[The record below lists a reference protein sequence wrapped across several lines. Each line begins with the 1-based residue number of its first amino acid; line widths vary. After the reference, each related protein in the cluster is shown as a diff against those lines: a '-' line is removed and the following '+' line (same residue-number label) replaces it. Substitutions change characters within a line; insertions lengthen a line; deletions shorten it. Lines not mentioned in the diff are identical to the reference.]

1 MICFYLFR
9 EFRKK
14 SIMITKNLY
23 LYLLLIVSFSCTES
37 VPEIPK
43 SSAKEITNPTIPIP
57 NATSVFDSG
66 TNTYTYTVPANTNIK
81 AIAFNFSLPA
91 GATSVPAPG
100 SVQDFSN
107 PVKYTITAEDK
118 TTVSFTV
125 IVKIE
130 KSSEKKILSFIESS
144 LVGNVEIDQSA
155 LTIKGVVSTSA
166 NLAKIKPTLTI
177 SPQAKVSPNSGVEID
192 FNFPVIYTVTAEDG
206 TETKY
211 TVTLTKQ
218 LGIGSSDSNIGSA
231 FIDNNNPT
239 LVFLEGKIDNVNKIV
254 RFKYPAERDF
264 SKIKLSIKAN
274 HPKAT
279 VSPSTESTSGGVIF
293 DLTKPIQ
300 FKVTA
305 ENGSFSIY
313 TVSVEEGAP
322 FEYLGS
328 FEKNLEGIRAMI
340 SLKLNVSIPKINR
353 IYLWNRA
360 SSIGAPVTILNNTS
374 VNELINDKTI
384 NDLYAIKNFKQ
395 YSNYQKDN
403 IFAKSNE
410 ASVYP
415 IRPSQE
421 INTPDWY
428 WTFSAKTLF
437 IIDDSK
443 PLITGPFEG
452 LRVNTSYGV
461 TLGKGAIFKS
471 PSGEDYP
478 GTDNFI
484 SIGWENK

>member
-1 MICFYLFR
+1 MKNNFSFIILLFLCV
-9 EFRKK
+9 FACTKK
-14 SIMITKNLY
+14 EI
-23 LYLLLIVSFSCTES
+23 
-37 VPEIPK
+37 EIPK
-43 SSAKEITNPTIPIP
+43 SSITEIGALSINGIE
-57 NATSVFDSG
+57 NANSTYDA
-66 TNTYTYTVPANTNIK
+66 TTKTYTFNLPFGTDIKNIPL
-81 AIAFNFSLPA
+81 NFSLPK
-91 GATSVPAPG
+91 GATSVPSPG
-100 SVQDFSN
+100 SAQDFTN

-118 TTVSFTV
+118 TTVNYTI
-125 IVKIE
+125 IVKIV
-130 KSSEKKILSFIESS
+130 KSSEKKILNFIESS
-144 LVGNVEIDQSA
+144 ILGNVAIDHSA
-155 LTIKGVVSTSA
+155 LTINGVVSTSA

-177 SPQAKVSPNSGVEID
+177 SPQAKVNPNSGVEID

-206 TETKY
+206 TEAKY

-218 LGIGSSDSNIGSA
+218 LGIGSSDSDIGSA
-231 FIDNNNPT
+231 FIDYNSST
-239 LVFLEGKIDNVNKIV
+239 LVFLEGKIDNVNKTV

-293 DLTKPIQ
+293 DLTKPVQ
-300 FKVTA
+300 FKITA

-313 TVSVEEGAP
+313 TIIAEAGAP
-322 FEYLGS
+322 FEFLGS
-328 FEKNLEGIRAMI
+328 FEKNLEGLRSII
-340 SLKLNVSIPKINR
+340 QLKLNVSIPKINR

-360 SSIGAPVTILNNTS
+360 SSIGAPITILNNTS

-443 PLITGPFEG
+443 PLITEYGGF
-452 LRVNTSYGV
+452 RVISSHGV
-461 TLGKGAIFKS
+461 TLGKGAILKS